1 MEDLLKEYIR
11 LGDEAMDKSEALLA
25 RTLTTPNDVK
35 ECYGLVQS
43 ANVWYQA
50 AKLLNLKLKEL
61 NTAPQGQ
68 QAV

>member
-1 MEDLLKEYIR
+1 MEDLLKEYLR

-50 AKLLNLKLKEL
+50 AKLLNTKLREL
-61 NTAPQGQ
+61 EHINRGPG
-68 QAV
+68 